1 MWVSQGDDEVECL
14 AVEIW
19 IDDFPVRVVTAYGPQ
34 SGDKLERKVK
44 FWEFIEREANKALD
58 AGAGFILQMDSNAHL
73 GKDIIEK
80 DPNEQNLNGKL
91 FCDFL
96 ERLPHLTIINSLELC
111 EGSITRMRKTING
124 VERSIL
130 DVFVTCHR
138 ILPYVKSMRIDEKRE
153 HSLTN
158 YSAINQIGR
167 VIESDHNVETLEV
180 NLEFSS
186 VKPERMEIFQFKNL
200 ESQALFKK
208 LTSNTTEFSSC
219 FQDETDFVDQANK
232 WRKVLNNYFH
242 KSFKK
247 VRITNKKQKKTGI
260 NDLMERRK
268 QLLKKQLLEENEE
281 EEITKIEETIAD
293 LCQEGNMKKV
303 MENFS
308 DMNGADGNIN
318 QQGVWKTK
326 KKLFPKINPSLPVG
340 KKNLDDRLIT
350 NPEELKELYLNSFKF
365 RLRHRPAQ
373 PGYESLLDKQEELF
387 KLRLDVAKKKKTP
400 PWQIEDLE
408 VVLKGLKNGKCRDPE
423 GMIREI
429 FKEEVMGKDLKISL
443 LILLNKIK
451 DTGIIPAFMRIAN
464 ICAIYKGKGE
474 VSQIDSDRGIFIV
487 SILRTI
493 LMKMMYQD
501 KYEIIDKSMSD
512 SNIGARKRKN
522 IRNHI
527 FVVNSIIHDVLS
539 KKSNEPIDIMVLDY
553 KQMFDSECLFECMN
567 DVFEAGVDDDY
578 FCLMY
583 EANKE
588 NFVAVQTPNGLSR
601 REPFNE
607 IVMQGDVLAPLI
619 SSLQVDTMGKEC
631 LVEAKHLFYYKDK
644 VPVPPLGLV
653 DDLFT
658 ISYCGY
664 KTKLM
669 NKYINTKTAMKKL
682 QFGTSKCMKLHVG
695 KTCNK
700 NLCEDLYVGGW
711 KLDTV
716 KDMSTGGC
724 TQLEYFGG
732 MEKMGVT
739 DEQMY
744 LGDIISSDG
753 KPSKN
758 VQARKNK
765 SLGIINQIMDIMKSV
780 FFGKY
785 YFEVALVLRSSLLLS
800 SILLNSEAWI
810 NLSDKDI
817 RVLEKADEMLLS
829 RILESDSNTSNTF
842 KYLELGIYPLR
853 FELMKRTVM
862 FLQYI
867 LKQEKSSMIYQVFIA
882 TWENPIKN
890 DFVKSCEKYLSVLDI
905 KLSFK
910 EIELMSKWSLKKI
923 VKSKVEAAG
932 LKYLLDEKS
941 KQSKISHIKYEK
953 LEIQGYL
960 VGGNCSIN
968 ISKLIFKARSK
979 TLDIKAQQK
988 WKYEDKLCIG
998 CSIKDE
1004 TGEEILLCRNLS
1016 NTNNENEQ
1024 MNYDWFYENSINDMV
1039 KVAKNL
1045 SERLKNRQ
1053 KIIDG
1058 KS

>member
-1 MWVSQGDDEVECL
+1 
-14 AVEIW
+14 
-19 IDDFPVRVVTAYGPQ
+19 
-34 SGDKLERKVK
+34 
-44 FWEFIEREANKALD
+44 
-58 AGAGFILQMDSNAHL
+58 
-73 GKDIIEK
+73 
-80 DPNEQNLNGKL
+80 
-91 FCDFL
+91 
-96 ERLPHLTIINSLELC
+96 
-111 EGSITRMRKTING
+111 
-124 VERSIL
+124 
-130 DVFVTCHR
+130 
-138 ILPYVKSMRIDEKRE
+138 
-153 HSLTN
+153 
-158 YSAINQIGR
+158 
-167 VIESDHNVETLEV
+167 
-180 NLEFSS
+180 
-186 VKPERMEIFQFKNL
+186 
-200 ESQALFKK
+200 
-208 LTSNTTEFSSC
+208 
-219 FQDETDFVDQANK
+219 
-232 WRKVLNNYFH
+232 
-242 KSFKK
+242 
-247 VRITNKKQKKTGI
+247 
-260 NDLMERRK
+260 
-268 QLLKKQLLEENEE
+268 
-281 EEITKIEETIAD
+281 
-293 LCQEGNMKKV
+293 
-303 MENFS
+303 
-308 DMNGADGNIN
+308 
-318 QQGVWKTK
+318 
-326 KKLFPKINPSLPVG
+326 
-340 KKNLDDRLIT
+340 
-350 NPEELKELYLNSFKF
+350 
-365 RLRHRPAQ
+365 
-373 PGYESLLDKQEELF
+373 
-387 KLRLDVAKKKKTP
+387 
-400 PWQIEDLE
+400 
-408 VVLKGLKNGKCRDPE
+408 
-423 GMIREI
+423 
-429 FKEEVMGKDLKISL
+429 
-443 LILLNKIK
+443 
-451 DTGIIPAFMRIAN
+451 
-464 ICAIYKGKGE
+464 
-474 VSQIDSDRGIFIV
+474 
-487 SILRTI
+487 
-493 LMKMMYQD
+493 MKMMYQD

-522 IRNHI
+522 IRHHI

-631 LVEAKHLFYYKDK
+631 LVEEKHLFYYKDK

-669 NKYINTKTAMKKL
+669 HNYINTKTAMKKL

-968 ISKLIFKARSK
+968 I
-979 TLDIKAQQK
+979 
-988 WKYEDKLCIG
+988 
-998 CSIKDE
+998 
-1004 TGEEILLCRNLS
+1004 
-1016 NTNNENEQ
+1016 
-1024 MNYDWFYENSINDMV
+1024 
-1039 KVAKNL
+1039 
-1045 SERLKNRQ
+1045 
-1053 KIIDG
+1053 
-1058 KS
+1058 